1 MWANAWKK
9 LKSYVPKNWVILM
22 SFAVLLLPLFM
33 ILLVYILLRKNAFD
47 NAEFWYGY
55 MAYFGSVVLAAVA
68 MHQAQKS
75 NRLSQ
80 KIDEMNILQNYSL
93 AKCTKRCAFQ
103 ASYHDDC
110 TITHSGQHERDS
122 GAVILLERMK
132 EIPEATFNE
141 YLIELCFKDFSKAAL
156 KSLEI
161 VTDQMVCVQK
171 PDIDGICWD
180 DDSDDVIPVGFSSTP
195 FTQMAYPIWIDD
207 NVFRVILK
215 IYSPSNGFI
224 SNMLENS
231 IPLCLIMRVK
241 LHSVCGI
248 STLMKYKYWFSK
260 QHNVLSIDNCESILL
275 EITQESE

>member
-1 MWANAWKK
+1 MCTNTRET
-9 LKSYVPKNWVILM
+9 LKSYAPKNWVVLM
-22 SFAVLLLPLFM
+22 SFAVLLLPLFV
-33 ILLVYILLRKNAFD
+33 ILFVYIFLRKNVFD

-93 AKCTKRCAFQ
+93 AKCTKSCAFQ

-122 GAVILLERMK
+122 DAVILLEHMK
-132 EIPEATFNE
+132 EIPQDTFNE
-141 YLIELCFKDFSKAAL
+141 YLIELCFKDFSRAAL

-161 VTDQMVCVQK
+161 DPDQMVCVQK
-171 PDIDGICWD
+171 PDVDGLTWD
-180 DDSDDVIPVGFSSTP
+180 DNSDGAIPVGFSSTP
-195 FTQMAYPIWIDD
+195 FTKMAYPIWIDD

-215 IYSPSNGFI
+215 IYSPSNGLI
-224 SNMLENS
+224 SHMLENS

-260 QHNVLSIDNCESILL
+260 QNNVLSIDNCESILL
-275 EITQESE
+275 EITQESK